1 MDLENEPKAK
11 PVMVIGEN
19 LDLESVAEL
28 EQRIE
33 ALESEIVRVR
43 TTLAAK
49 KASRDAAAAF
59 FR

>member
-11 PVMVIGEN
+11 PVLVIGDN

-43 TTLAAK
+43 SALAAK

>member
-1 MDLENEPKAK
+1 MDIENEPKAK

-43 TTLAAK
+43 AALAAK

>member
-11 PVMVIGEN
+11 PVMVIGDN

-43 TTLAAK
+43 SALAAK

>member
-11 PVMVIGEN
+11 PVMVIGQN
-19 LDLESVAEL
+19 LDLESVTEL
-28 EQRIE
+28 EQRVQ

-43 TTLAAK
+43 AVLSAK
-49 KASRDAAAAF
+49 KSSRDAAAAF